1 MTKSDLETSVSIILG
16 ERFDQALHSAGIAL
30 PERLKMAGLSAF
42 ERQMLHQAPTV
53 TRVREALLMLRIQ
66 GEFTFDPE

>member
-16 ERFDQALHSAGIAL
+16 DRVDSALRLAGNGL
-30 PERLKMAGLSAF
+30 PERLKQAALEAF
-42 ERQMLHQAPTV
+42 DRQMLHREPVVA
-53 TRVREALLMLRIQ
+53 RIREARLMLRHN